1 MCADD
6 HGILPDIEA
15 AGLVEMEREWLHLL
29 RLHCTS
35 YEHNRVD
42 GLDHALCHAE
52 RCFGADLGPGIAAR
66 IAVLV
71 RAMRTERYGTFGYL
85 SPHCPVCRQRLTED
99 EWDLLTLM
107 RAGCEGDNSGIAQA
121 AAHFARRAEA
131 PVLASAAARFGST
144 AAALGRRT
152 GSTGRVRTS
161 ALLH

>member
-6 HGILPDIEA
+6 HGILPDIQA
-15 AGLVEMEREWLHLL
+15 AGLAEMEREWLHLL

-42 GLDHALCHAE
+42 GLDCAISHAE
-52 RCFGADLGPGIAAR
+52 SCFGADLGPSLAAR

-99 EWDLLTLM
+99 EWDLLVLM
-107 RAGCEGDNSGIAQA
+107 RAGCAGDRHGVARA
-121 AAHFARRAEA
+121 AARFARRAEA
-131 PVLASAAARFGST
+131 PVLAGAALRFGSAAT
-144 AAALGRRT
+144 ALSRQSDAAPRR
-152 GSTGRVRTS
+152 G